1 MAKISQDAT
10 RRTYRFV
17 PVPDLSKDSPINWNL
32 SLNEI
37 DEQLFNFY
45 GLNEEEKQH
54 IRNSI
59 KDME

>member
-1 MAKISQDAT
+1 M
-10 RRTYRFV
+10 